1 MLSLLKG
8 LRLSDPV
15 PLLIAVSAGVLWV
28 WLRPASKAPRRYLLA
43 IVLAYW
49 FVSVPLGAHLL
60 LSVVSTGL
68 PRLESRQD
76 ARGADAVVLL
86 GGGSETLSVGG
97 LVTGRLKGASQMRA
111 VEAARVFKLI
121 GARLV
126 IASGGVPNGTQQL
139 QPESQTLREALIAL
153 GVPASAI
160 VEESKSKTTRDQAV
174 LVGPLL
180 REHDVKGFVLVTSP
194 PHMRRA
200 LAAFRAEGLDPV
212 PSEAPLRSEHVR
224 PSPMLLPD
232 SDALILSDQV
242 VYEYAATVYYWWSGW
257 LRPEASRR

>member
-8 LRLSDPV
+8 LRSSDPV
-15 PLLIAVSAGVLWV
+15 LMLILFAVGVLWV

-49 FVSVPLGAHLL
+49 FVSLPLGARML
-60 LSVVSTGL
+60 LSGVSTGL
-68 PRLESRQD
+68 PRVESREA

-86 GGGSETLSVGG
+86 GGGADTLSVGG
-97 LVTGRLKGASQMRA
+97 LVTGRLRGTSQIRA

-121 GARLV
+121 GARLMV
-126 IASGGVPNGTQQL
+126 ASGGVPNGTHQL

-160 VEESKSKTTRDQAV
+160 VEESGSKTTRDQAV
-174 LVGPLL
+174 LVGPVL
-180 REHDVKGFVLVTSP
+180 RAHDVKGFVLVTSP

-212 PSEAPLRSEHVR
+212 PSEAPLRSEHVK
-224 PSPMLLPD
+224 PPPLLLPD

-257 LRPEASRR
+257 LRPAESRQ